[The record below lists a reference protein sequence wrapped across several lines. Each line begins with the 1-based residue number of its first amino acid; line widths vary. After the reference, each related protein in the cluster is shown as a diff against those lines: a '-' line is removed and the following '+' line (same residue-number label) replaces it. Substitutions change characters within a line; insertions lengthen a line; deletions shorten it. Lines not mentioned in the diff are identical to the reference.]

1 MHIFVEGSS
10 DKIFLEMLC
19 SYLNINAE
27 YTATSGKDNLINTVK
42 IKKYDNPVIIF
53 DADDDFQNSISNIK
67 NQIEI
72 LDSTISPKIF
82 LFPDNENTGNLETLL
97 EDICIHTDIK
107 DCFIKYKT
115 CIQTIAASNNK
126 ILSLNP
132 KSQIFAYLEVF
143 GYKTKFKNLQD
154 MDYRSIFNFEH
165 EKLKPLIDF
174 LKENA

>member
-1 MHIFVEGSS
+1 MHIFVEGIS

-42 IKKYDNPVIIF
+42 IKKYDNPIIIF
-53 DADDDFQNSISNIK
+53 DADNDFQNSVNNIK

-115 CIQTIAASNNK
+115 CILFSPRDMLK
-126 ILSLNP
+126 IEELCEYSFSKNFYCTVLFA
-132 KSQIFAYLEVF
+132 IFAKKRKRWKV
-143 GYKTKFKNLQD
+143 
-154 MDYRSIFNFEH
+154 
-165 EKLKPLIDF
+165 
-174 LKENA
+174 

>member
-1 MHIFVEGSS
+1 
-10 DKIFLEMLC
+10 MLC

-42 IKKYDNPVIIF
+42 IKKYDNPIIIF

-97 EDICIHTDIK
+97 EDICIHTDI
-107 DCFIKYKT
+107 
-115 CIQTIAASNNK
+115 
-126 ILSLNP
+126 
-132 KSQIFAYLEVF
+132 
-143 GYKTKFKNLQD
+143 
-154 MDYRSIFNFEH
+154 
-165 EKLKPLIDF
+165 
-174 LKENA
+174 

>member
-27 YTATSGKDNLINTVK
+27 YTITSSKDNLINTVK

-53 DADDDFQNSISNIK
+53 DADNDFQNSVNNIK

-72 LDSTISPKIF
+72 IDSTISPKIF

-97 EDICIHTDIK
+97 EDICIYTDIK

-143 GYKTKFKNLQD
+143 GYKTKVKNLHD
-154 MDYRSIFNFEH
+154 MNYENIFDFKH
-165 EKLKPLIDF
+165 ERTKPLINF
-174 LKENA
+174 LKENL

>member
-27 YTATSGKDNLINTVK
+27 YTVTSGKDNLINTVK
-42 IKKYDNPVIIF
+42 IKKYDNPLIIF
-53 DADDDFQNSISNIK
+53 DADNDFQNSISNIK
-67 NQIEI
+67 NQIEKI
-72 LDSTISPKIF
+72 DSSISPKIF
-82 LFPDNENTGNLETLL
+82 LFPNNENTGNLETLL
-97 EDICIHTDIK
+97 EDICIYTNIK

-115 CIQTIAASNNK
+115 CIQTITANNSK

-143 GYKTKFKNLQD
+143 GYKTTIKNLQE
-154 MDYRSIFNFEH
+154 MDYKSIFNFEH
-165 EKLKPLIDF
+165 EKLKPLTNF
-174 LKENA
+174 LKENS